1 MVKRT
6 RAQALEAALFLGA
19 VDGWATRRPGAEFWD
34 RNLGILREPQQIP
47 VNPEHPTRPPWAYR
61 AICKEPDFKQDG
73 SVTMTEL
80 KKLRADKQTPVACE
94 LSAVPRMRYWKSAPA
109 LARLVSGYHFYAV
122 QVPPGKPHLDVFQPA
137 WANLRIVLTADTE
150 WSVRVGKAEWQR
162 VENCALFG
170 PSSHVT
176 WSQSGSGIVIGA
188 GLTPL
193 GWARLSE
200 ANAAHWANRVGNCE
214 EVFEGSV
221 KALRPLLCAAPG
233 DDSLP
238 LLLDAFLIGAMAR
251 PTRLDP
257 AITRLDAALL
267 HTASVTV
274 GALADQ
280 VGMTVRSLERLAAR
294 AFGFPPGLLLR
305 RVRFL
310 RSLHAIRRAAPHDR
324 TAALD
329 LGYTDYSH
337 FVRDSHEFLGMA
349 PGAFLKLDMPLFKQ
363 SALLRDKVLGAPAQA
378 LGTG

>member
-1 MVKRT
+1 M
-6 RAQALEAALFLGA
+6 
-19 VDGWATRRPGAEFWD
+19 AE
-34 RNLGILREPQQIP
+34 L
-47 VNPEHPTRPPWAYR
+47 
-61 AICKEPDFKQDG
+61 
-73 SVTMTEL
+73 M
-80 KKLRADKQTPVACE
+80 KLRADNRTPVPCA
-94 LSAVPRMRYWKSAPA
+94 LSAVPRMRYWKPTPA
-109 LARLVSGYHFYAV
+109 LAGLVSGYHLYAI
-122 QVPPGKPHLDVFQPA
+122 QTPPGELHLDVFQPS
-137 WANLRIVLTADTE
+137 WGNLRIVLTPKTE
-150 WSVRVGKAEWQR
+150 WSVRIGKAAWR
-162 VENCALFG
+162 PVDDCALFG

-176 WSQSGSGIVIGA
+176 WSQSGSGIMIGA

-193 GWARLSE
+193 GWARLSKVS
-200 ANAAHWANRVGNCE
+200 AARWANRIDDCE
-214 EVFEGSV
+214 AVFEGSI

-267 HTASVTV
+267 GSAGVTV
-274 GALADQ
+274 RALAEQ
-280 VGMTVRSLERLAAR
+280 VGMTVRSLERLATR
-294 AFGFPPGLLLR
+294 AFGFPPRLLLR

-337 FVRDSHEFLGMA
+337 FVRDAHDFLGMA

-363 SALLRDKVLGAPAQA
+363 SVLLRDKVLGAPAQA